1 MRIALA
7 FFGLPRCSPVT
18 FPSIQAGLVA
28 PLAAAGELRVFHHL
42 WRQQHVGNLRSAED
56 HHLDARNY
64 DPFGGFEGTI
74 AEPPPQPS
82 ALLQRIAAHGDAFHD
97 GFLSLRNLLLQLE
110 SLYEVTQRIAAAQP
124 DMVVFARPDL
134 LYHEPLAPGDI
145 AFALAH
151 PDSVTLPCW
160 ESWGGFNDRFA
171 LCGAR
176 AWRAYGGRLLLADH
190 YCERTRSPLHS
201 ESFLA
206 HAMQFAGVHV
216 RTMPMRASRVR
227 VDGRIEEEDFQ
238 GVRTPLVMRA

>member
-1 MRIALA
+1 MKIALA
-7 FFGLPRCSPVT
+7 FFGLPRCSAVT
-18 FPSIQAGLVA
+18 FPSIASCLVA

-42 WRQQHVGNLRSAED
+42 WRQEHVGNLRSAE
-56 HHLDARNY
+56 HHLLDPGNY
-64 DPFGGFEGTI
+64 EAFAGFEGTV

-82 ALLQRIAAHGDAFHD
+82 PLLQRISVHGDAFHD
-97 GFLSLRNLLLQLE
+97 GFLSLRNLLLQLQ
-110 SLYEVTQRIAAAQP
+110 SLYEVTQRVAAADP

-134 LYHEPLAPGDI
+134 LYHEPLAREDI
-145 AFALAH
+145 AHALAQ

-206 HAMQFAGVHV
+206 YAMQFARVHV

-227 VDGRIEEEDFQ
+227 VDGRIEQEDFE
-238 GVRTPLVMRA
+238 GARTPLVMRA